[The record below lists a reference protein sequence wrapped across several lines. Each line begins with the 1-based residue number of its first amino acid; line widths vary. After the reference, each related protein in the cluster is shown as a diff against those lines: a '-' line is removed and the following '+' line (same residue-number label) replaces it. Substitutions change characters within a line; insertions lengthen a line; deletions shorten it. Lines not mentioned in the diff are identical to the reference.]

1 MTREIDI
8 PHENMSGLEE
18 KIYVMAD
25 EVLDILKQ
33 LARDNKQQLNSKLIA
48 ERMFIRDTVKK
59 MLEEPEQNKSD
70 SKTNSN
76 LIKDIA
82 DTVLNRFSEL
92 TPFSVTGQL
101 GSLKDQL
108 NDETILKDTTKWLDS
123 TVKIIKKYYES
134 LSKRNEELEEFMH
147 QTMDHLEETELH
159 LTSELSSH
167 QHKFTEDREFEKALS
182 TNMNMIKQDFHTG
195 KDINSIKK
203 AVLGKIENINK
214 GIEIKREQDM
224 KRLRETERTLQA
236 MGARI
241 HDIKKEADEIK
252 KKAEE
257 IESESLRD
265 NLTGLYNRKAYDQKI
280 TETLAGLV
288 RYDVP
293 SSLLVCDVDN
303 FKNINDAF
311 GHKVGDLAL
320 RKLASLL
327 KVKLR
332 VNDFISRYGGEE
344 FAIILPHTDLTGAV
358 KAGEAIIAYINKS
371 VFSYKDNK
379 IPLTISIGVS
389 ILKKTDDAGA
399 VFERADSALY
409 LAKQFGKNNV
419 KTEDDLTK
427 ENSPLNQSG
436 VQR

>member
-1 MTREIDI
+1 
-8 PHENMSGLEE
+8 
-18 KIYVMAD
+18 MAD

-33 LARDNKQQLNSKLIA
+33 LAQDNKQQLNSKLIA

-70 SKTNSN
+70 SKSNSN

-92 TPFSVTGQL
+92 TPFSVTGPL
-101 GSLKDQL
+101 SNISDQL
-108 NDETILKDTTKWLDS
+108 NDETILKDTTNWLDS
-123 TVKIIKKYYES
+123 TIKIIKKYYAS
-134 LSKRNEELEEFMH
+134 ISKRNEELEEFMH
-147 QTMDHLEETELH
+147 QTMEQLEETELH
-159 LTSELSSH
+159 LASELASH
-167 QHKFTEDREFEKALS
+167 QNKFTEDREFENALS
-182 TNMNMIKQDFHTG
+182 TNMNMIKQDFYTG

-224 KRLRETERTLQA
+224 NRLRETERTLQT

-241 HDIKKEADEIK
+241 HDIKKETDEIK

-257 IESESLRD
+257 IETESLRD

-280 TETLAGLV
+280 SETLAGLL

-303 FKNINDAF
+303 FKNINDSF

-320 RKLASLL
+320 KKLASLL

-344 FAIILPHTDLTGAV
+344 FAIILPHTDLIGAF
-358 KAGEAIIAYINKS
+358 KAGESIISYINKS
-371 VFSYKDNK
+371 VFSYKDDK

-389 ILKKTDDAGA
+389 VLKKSDDAGS

-409 LAKQFGKNNV
+409 LAKQSGKNNV

-427 ENSPLNQSG
+427 EKSFLNQSG
-436 VQR
+436 VK